1 MSVQV
6 ILVRPGAT
14 SYDEQTRVQGIL
26 DLPLSERGTDEAVQ
40 LATELQN
47 AGLSAVYSGPSQN
60 AVQTAAY
67 ISARAGVR
75 PRQLDELRNLDQGLW
90 QGLQYEEIR
99 RRNYKVY
106 RQWLDDPRTVCPPQ
120 GETIEEAIDRVRLAL
135 RSVLKRHR
143 DQTIALVVA
152 EPMARLVAAYL
163 QGITHVE
170 FEEEVQTGY
179 FEILAVSAN
188 LDRSSYSL
196 S

>member
-6 ILVRPGAT
+6 VLVRPGAT
-14 SYDEQTRVQGIL
+14 IYDEQTRVQGIL
-26 DLPLSERGTDEAVQ
+26 DLPLSERGTEEALQ
-40 LATELQN
+40 LATDLQN

-60 AVQTAAY
+60 AAQTAAY

-90 QGLQYEEIR
+90 QGLQYEDIR
-99 RRNYKVY
+99 RRNHKVY

-152 EPMARLVAAYL
+152 
-163 QGITHVE
+163 
-170 FEEEVQTGY
+170 
-179 FEILAVSAN
+179 
-188 LDRSSYSL
+188 
-196 S
+196 